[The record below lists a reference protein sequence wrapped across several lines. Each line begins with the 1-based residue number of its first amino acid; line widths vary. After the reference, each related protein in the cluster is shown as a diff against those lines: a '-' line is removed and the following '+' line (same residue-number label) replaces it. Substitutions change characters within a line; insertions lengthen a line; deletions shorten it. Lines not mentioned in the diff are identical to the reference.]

1 MKVSCDRGVAKEISE
16 YFTFEV
22 PGHKYMNSYRSK
34 FWDGTIKLY
43 NMYDQSLYRGLL
55 DYLIQFANDRK
66 YKINI
71 PNIDVE
77 KHSRESV
84 ENYVAGHIQP
94 HAMGKDIKAYPHQI
108 DAIMQALNKKRCLLL
123 SPTGSGKSL
132 IIYSLMRYY
141 IDKIPKDKKILLIVP
156 TVALVSQMRS
166 DFIDYSKKNK
176 WKVDSNCHCL
186 HAGKGK
192 ETNKKVTISTWQ
204 SIYKMPDKF
213 FKDFYVVFGDEC
225 HLFKSKSLTSIMT
238 KLRDCPYR
246 VGTTGTLDDV
256 QINKL
261 VIQGLFGSVHK
272 VTTTTELIEQN
283 MLSDFKINCILLEY
297 SDAEKKEIR
306 RAKYQ
311 EEMDWLVKNEKR
323 NNFITDLSL
332 TLKGNTLV
340 LFQFVEK
347 HGKILHTNI
356 ESKTKNNRKVFFVYG
371 GTDIDV
377 REEIR
382 HIVEKED
389 NAIIIA
395 SYGTFS
401 TGISIRKLHNIIF
414 ASPSKS
420 RIRILQSIGRQ
431 LRKSEHKVMANLYD
445 IGDNLEWKSWKNHTL
460 RHFVERIKIYKSEKF
475 EYKTNRIKI

>member
-1 MKVSCDRGVAKEISE
+1 MNVSCDRGIAKEISE

-22 PGHKYMNSYRSK
+22 PGHKYMASYRSK

-43 NMYDQSLYRGLL
+43 NMYDQSLYRGLM
-55 DYLIQFANDRK
+55 DYLTQFAVDRK
-66 YKINI
+66 YTIKI
-71 PNIDVE
+71 PDTPSE
-77 KHSRESV
+77 KHSKESV
-84 ENYVAGHIQP
+84 EKYMAEYIQP
-94 HAMGKDIKAYPHQI
+94 HAMGKDIKAFPHQV

-141 IDKIPKDKKILLIVP
+141 IDKIPKDKKILLVVP

-186 HAGKGK
+186 YAGQGK
-192 ETNKKVTISTWQ
+192 ETDKKVTISTWQ

-213 FKDFYVVFGDEC
+213 FKDFYVIFGDEC

-261 VIQGLFGSVHK
+261 VIQGLFGSVYK

-283 MLSDFKINCILLEY
+283 MLSNLKINCILLEY
-297 SDAEKKEIR
+297 SDAEKKEVR

-311 EEMDWLVKNEKR
+311 EEMDWLVKNDKR

-347 HGKILHTNI
+347 HGKILYTNI

-371 GTDIDV
+371 GTDVDV

-401 TGISIRKLHNIIF
+401 TGISIRNLHNIIF

-431 LRKSEHKVMANLYD
+431 LRKSEQKVMANLYD
-445 IGDNLEWKSWKNHTL
+445 IGDNLAWKSWKNHTF
-460 RHFVERIKIYKSEKF
+460 RHFAERLKIYNSEKF
-475 EYKTNRIKI
+475 EYKTDRIKL

>member
-1 MKVSCDRGVAKEISE
+1 
-16 YFTFEV
+16 
-22 PGHKYMNSYRSK
+22 
-34 FWDGTIKLY
+34 
-43 NMYDQSLYRGLL
+43 
-55 DYLIQFANDRK
+55 
-66 YKINI
+66 
-71 PNIDVE
+71 
-77 KHSRESV
+77 
-84 ENYVAGHIQP
+84 
-94 HAMGKDIKAYPHQI
+94 
-108 DAIMQALNKKRCLLL
+108 
-123 SPTGSGKSL
+123 
-132 IIYSLMRYY
+132 
-141 IDKIPKDKKILLIVP
+141 
-156 TVALVSQMRS
+156 
-166 DFIDYSKKNK
+166 
-176 WKVDSNCHCL
+176 
-186 HAGKGK
+186 
-192 ETNKKVTISTWQ
+192 
-204 SIYKMPDKF
+204 MPDKF
-213 FKDFYVVFGDEC
+213 FKDFYVIFGDEC

-256 QINKL
+256 QVNKL
-261 VIQGLFGSVHK
+261 VIQGLFGSVYK

-283 MLSDFKINCILLEY
+283 MLSNLKINCILLEY
-297 SDAEKKEIR
+297 SDAEKKEVR

-311 EEMDWLVKNEKR
+311 EEMDWLVKNDKR
-323 NNFITDLSL
+323 NNFIIDLSL

-347 HGKILHTNI
+347 HGKILYSSI

-371 GTDIDV
+371 GTDVDV

-389 NAIIIA
+389 DAIIVA

-445 IGDNLEWKSWKNHTL
+445 IGDNLRWKSWKNHTL
-460 RHFVERIKIYKSEKF
+460 RHFVERIKIYNSENF
-475 EYKTNRIKI
+475 EYKTDSIKL